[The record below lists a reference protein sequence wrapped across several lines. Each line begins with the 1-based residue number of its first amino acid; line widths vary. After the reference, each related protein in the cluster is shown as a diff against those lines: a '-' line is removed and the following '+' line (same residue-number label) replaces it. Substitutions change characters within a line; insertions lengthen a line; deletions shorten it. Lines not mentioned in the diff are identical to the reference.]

1 MKDSMNCR
9 KQAEAFR
16 ALAQDVNDEPGRA
29 VLLQLSQAWELL
41 AGAWDSLSS
50 EMEPVRKRPRRAE
63 VRDRDAEAA

>member
-1 MKDSMNCR
+1 
-9 KQAEAFR
+9 
-16 ALAQDVNDEPGRA
+16 
-29 VLLQLSQAWELL
+29 L